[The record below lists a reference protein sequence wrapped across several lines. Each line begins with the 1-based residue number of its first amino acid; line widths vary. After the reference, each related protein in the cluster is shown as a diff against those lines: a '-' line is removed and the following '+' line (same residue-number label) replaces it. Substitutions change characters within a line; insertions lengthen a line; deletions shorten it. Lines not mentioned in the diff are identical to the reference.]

1 MSFIFILR
9 SCSCFTSTSSGWR
22 WAPEMLA
29 CRRPRFCWGAQ
40 GLTQSFFLL
49 DEGGGGLI
57 TSWES
62 PKFACLPYLG
72 DWVVCLVSPLSS
84 KLKIQEE
91 MQARLWADS
100 ALPSVVTVSS
110 SLPVGTLRPQGGC
123 AETCP
128 VFSCFVGQC
137 ASDGTRSLATRAG
150 IWERLYFVCVEVEG
164 GVFLPTQFAGSVGR
178 MRASPYGIHL
188 PQMLLMRGWK
198 WVSVSGLPL
207 GCLWTSIPHCSLQG
221 GERETAAGCLGGA
234 PRACLLVGRLH
245 MPPGGRPPPEGPHFL
260 SSTQGLTPGP
270 PTAWPWLEKSSL

>member
-91 MQARLWADS
+91 MQARLWGDS

-110 SLPVGTLRPQGGC
+110 SLPMGTLRPQGGC

-164 GVFLPTQFAGSVGR
+164 GEASSCPPSLLAQLVECVLLLTAFTFLKCSWCVAGSGSLCLGFPLAVCE
-178 MRASPYGIHL
+178 RASL
-188 PQMLLMRGWK
+188 
-198 WVSVSGLPL
+198 
-207 GCLWTSIPHCSLQG
+207 
-221 GERETAAGCLGGA
+221 TAACREESGKLQWAASG
-234 PRACLLVGRLH
+234 VH
-245 MPPGGRPPPEGPHFL
+245 PEHVF
-260 SSTQGLTPGP
+260 
-270 PTAWPWLEKSSL
+270 